1 MADVDWIKELK
12 TNAPDSERAFL
23 KEVLCFLKRC
33 HISEQF
39 QKALDTDFP
48 ATRGLLE
55 EQVAVGMKEIMIH
68 PLDSDS
74 FFEKEREFVT
84 KLRGTIRTG
93 KYWDESELGIVFK
106 TGFYWMDSALDGYQS
121 DYALFY
127 YDAESEEAVFI
138 HNTGGRSEYGNEP
151 YYKTTLKYRL
161 ATGLDARLNLLD
173 YIKEREQELK
183 LANSKQNYDYG
194 FTLWYLGR
202 KCESEETTPPLGIF
216 NWMW

>member
-23 KEVLCFLKRC
+23 KEILCFLKRC
-33 HISEQF
+33 PISEQF

-55 EQVAVGMKEIMIH
+55 EQVAVGMKEVMIH

-93 KYWDESELGIVFK
+93 KYWDESELGMD
-106 TGFYWMDSALDGYQS
+106 GFGL
-121 DYALFY
+121 
-127 YDAESEEAVFI
+127 
-138 HNTGGRSEYGNEP
+138 R
-151 YYKTTLKYRL
+151 RL
-161 ATGLDARLNLLD
+161 
-173 YIKEREQELK
+173 
-183 LANSKQNYDYG
+183 SK
-194 FTLWYLGR
+194 
-202 KCESEETTPPLGIF
+202 
-216 NWMW
+216 

>member
-1 MADVDWIKELK
+1 MADVDWIEELAF
-12 TNAPDSERAFL
+12 NAPDSERAFL

-33 HISEQF
+33 PISEEF

-55 EQVAVGMKEIMIH
+55 EQVTIGMKEIMTYPNSCEDI
-68 PLDSDS
+68 
-74 FFEKEREFVT
+74 FEKEGEFVT

-93 KYWDESELGIVFK
+93 KYREESELGKVYK

-121 DYALFY
+121 EYALFY

-138 HNTGGRSEYGNEP
+138 HNTGGQSEYGNEP

-161 ATGLDARLNLLD
+161 STGLDATLNLLD

-183 LANSKQNYDYG
+183 LANSKQNDDYG
-194 FTLWYLGR
+194 FTLYYLGR
-202 KCESEETTPPLGIF
+202 KCESEETALPLGIF